1 METGLDMGNQTIF
14 NVKDPTVAGQG
25 ANKKYVDS
33 ETAKNT
39 TKVNQLTTSVNTQF
53 ATAQSQ
59 RNLKADK
66 TYVDTTFLK
75 LSGGTMTGDIDTG
88 GKK

>member
-1 METGLDMGNQTIF
+1 M
-14 NVKDPTVAGQG
+14 KK

-33 ETAKNT
+33 ETGKNA
-39 TKVNQLTTSVNTQF
+39 TKVNQLTTSVNSKF
-53 ATAQSQ
+53 ATAQNQ

-75 LSGGTMTGDIDTG
+75 LSGGTMTGPIHMNGRKITNLKTPTLDTDAAT
-88 GKK
+88 KKVVAD